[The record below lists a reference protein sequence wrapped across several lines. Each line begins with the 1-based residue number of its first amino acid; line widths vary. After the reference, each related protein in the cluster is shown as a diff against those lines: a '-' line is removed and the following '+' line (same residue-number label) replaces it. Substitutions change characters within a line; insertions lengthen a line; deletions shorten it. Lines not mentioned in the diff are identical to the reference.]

1 MAVRRNLVLAALA
14 LAWAGGN
21 GAAAQDTVPDRS
33 GRELRGQASVYA
45 PNLNGR
51 RMADGGVFE
60 PASDTVASNL
70 LPLGT
75 VARVTN
81 LRNGRTA
88 LVRVRDN
95 GNFAAGRVVN
105 VSPKVA
111 EFLGMNRNGVAQVAV
126 APLAVPQPGGRFR
139 LGAGTGTPGQRA
151 AQPPGSGRRAD
162 PDRLP

>member
-1 MAVRRNLVLAALA
+1 MLPRRALA
-14 LAWAGGN
+14 LATFCLLAT
-21 GAAAQDTVPDRS
+21 AAVAQDAAPDRS
-33 GRELRGQASVYA
+33 GRELSGQASVYA

-88 LVRVRDN
+88 MVRVRDR
-95 GNFAAGRVVN
+95 GAFAEGRVVN

-111 EFLGMNRNGVAQVAV
+111 EFLGMNRNGVARVTV
-126 APLAVPQPGGRFR
+126 TPLAVPQPNGRFR
-139 LGAGTGTPGQRA
+139 LGEGTGLP
-151 AQPPGSGRRAD
+151 GRRAAE
-162 PDRLP
+162 PPATIPRARPAP

>member
-1 MAVRRNLVLAALA
+1 MVSRRALA
-14 LAWAGGN
+14 LATSCLAWAN
-21 GAAAQDTVPDRS
+21 GAAAQEAAPDRS

-45 PNLNGR
+45 PDLNGR
-51 RMADGGVFE
+51 RMADGGTFE

-88 LVRVRDN
+88 MVRVRDR
-95 GNFAAGRVVN
+95 GDFAAGRVVN

-111 EFLGMNRNGVAQVAV
+111 EFLGMSRNGVAQVAV
-126 APLAVPQPGGRFR
+126 TPLAVPQPGGRFR
-139 LGAGTGTPGQRA
+139 LGAGTEAPGRPA
-151 AQPPGSGRRAD
+151 AVPPATAR
-162 PDRLP
+162 

>member
-1 MAVRRNLVLAALA
+1 MASRRTLALAALG
-14 LAWAGGN
+14 LAWAA
-21 GAAAQDTVPDRS
+21 GAAAQDAAAPDRS

-45 PNLNGR
+45 ADLNGR
-51 RMADGGVFE
+51 RMADGGIFE
-60 PASDTVASNL
+60 PASDTVASNV

-88 LVRVRDN
+88 IVRVRDS
-95 GNFAAGRVVN
+95 GDFATGRVVN

-111 EFLGMNRNGVAQVAV
+111 EFLGMRDGVARVSV
-126 APLAVPQPGGRFR
+126 TPLAVPQPGGRFR
-139 LGAGTGTPGQRA
+139 LGAGTGAPGQRA
-151 AQPPGSGRRAD
+151 AQPPAPDRRAA